1 MVVMRTVP
9 VGVAEEPGGPLP
21 VPEPDPWAYLFK
33 VLEFTEQQPYPTDVL
48 LVPSGLKL
56 CAIRRGKGR
65 SRWQSQTILNW
76 RQLRDARFDIV
87 LLALKR
93 MMESLARQGT
103 ESVSNA

>member
-1 MVVMRTVP
+1 MVVSLSLTTGREAST
-9 VGVAEEPGGPLP
+9 GPLP
-21 VPEPDPWAYLFK
+21 PPDPDPWAYLLK
-33 VLEFTEQQPYPTDVL
+33 MLEFAEQQPYPTDVL

-65 SRWQSQTILNW
+65 SRWCSQAFLSW

-87 LLALKR
+87 LFVLRR

-103 ESVSNA
+103 EGSDNA